1 MAAAV
6 AGQVISRLLYVFDS
20 TTKLHFL
27 VDTGAEV
34 SVLPR
39 SLEKRPLQPAGP
51 MLTAAN
57 QTKIATYGQKLL
69 TLSLGLRR
77 NFPFIFTIA
86 DVQKPII
93 GIDFLSKFGLV
104 VDLRCGKLRD
114 DTTSLS
120 IPCKLAS
127 VNSLGLRIL
136 IPDDSQ
142 YCSLLRQFPSLI
154 RASND
159 TSDPKHDVRHHIVT
173 TGPPVTVKARR
184 LRPDK
189 LQAAKKEFQHMLDLG
204 IVRPSNSCWASPLH
218 LVSKKSG
225 DWRPCGDYRA
235 LNNVTVPDRY
245 PIPHIHDFSL
255 GLAGKSIFTKL
266 DLVRAYHQIPMAE
279 EDIAKTA
286 VITPFGLYEFLRM
299 PFGLRNAAQSFQRFM
314 DQVLRGLD
322 FVYVYID
329 DVLIASATPDEH
341 LSHLRMVFERFESH
355 GITINPD
362 KCKFGQP
369 TVEFLGHKID
379 GEGIKPLPDK
389 SQAILD
395 YPMPQSVRSLRRFLG
410 MINYYGRFIPN
421 CAELLHPLTDLL
433 KGNSKTLTITPEVEA
448 AFTAVKQKFSEV
460 TSLHH
465 LNTTEDATLVLK
477 TDASSSAVG
486 AVLQQLVDNEF
497 QPLSFFS
504 RKLQPAQVR
513 YSTFGRELLAMYL
526 AVKHFRHLLEG
537 RRFILLTDHKPLVYA
552 FRSASDRYSPRE
564 TRHLDY
570 LSQFCVD
577 VRYIDGSNNAV
588 ADALSRAHM
597 NQLSSTPIDLE
608 RIAAAQNDDPELV
621 QLRSNP
627 SLKLT
632 QLPVLN
638 SDIRVYCDLST
649 GKPRPFVPR
658 SFRRT
663 IFDHFHGLSHPSIR
677 STVKLITDR
686 FLWHNMR
693 SDIRHWA
700 KHCLS
705 CQTSKVHRHTVTTP
719 GTFSLPDARFRHV
732 HVDIVGPLPPSN
744 GFTHLLTCVDRFTRW
759 PQAVPL
765 RDTSTESVSR
775 AFVESWISLF
785 GVPSTI
791 TTDRGTQFSS
801 TLFRDLSRLLG
812 CTHLR
817 TTAYHPAANGLV
829 ERFHRQLK
837 AAIMASS
844 SDSRWSER
852 LPAILLGI
860 RNTIKED
867 IGCCPAELVFGT
879 TLRLPGE
886 MVLDSRTTGELD
898 PFSYAERL
906 KQHFR
911 SIRPTS
917 TRPNLRKQQVHPDLH
932 KCPFVFIRV
941 DAVRRP
947 LTPPYEGPYQVLS
960 RKPKYFVL
968 NKNGSKESV
977 SIDRLKPAYVEPT
990 VDSTDPVSSPQHTP
1004 APDSL
1009 PPTQQHTDASTPSPL
1024 CPPTTR
1030 SSTHTRSGRVVF
1042 LPHKLAQYVP

>member
-1 MAAAV
+1 
-6 AGQVISRLLYVFDS
+6 
-20 TTKLHFL
+20 
-27 VDTGAEV
+27 
-34 SVLPR
+34 
-39 SLEKRPLQPAGP
+39 
-51 MLTAAN
+51 
-57 QTKIATYGQKLL
+57 
-69 TLSLGLRR
+69 
-77 NFPFIFTIA
+77 
-86 DVQKPII
+86 
-93 GIDFLSKFGLV
+93 
-104 VDLRCGKLRD
+104 
-114 DTTSLS
+114 
-120 IPCKLAS
+120 
-127 VNSLGLRIL
+127 
-136 IPDDSQ
+136 
-142 YCSLLRQFPSLI
+142 
-154 RASND
+154 
-159 TSDPKHDVRHHIVT
+159 
-173 TGPPVTVKARR
+173 
-184 LRPDK
+184 
-189 LQAAKKEFQHMLDLG
+189 
-204 IVRPSNSCWASPLH
+204 
-218 LVSKKSG
+218 
-225 DWRPCGDYRA
+225 
-235 LNNVTVPDRY
+235 
-245 PIPHIHDFSL
+245 
-255 GLAGKSIFTKL
+255 
-266 DLVRAYHQIPMAE
+266 MAE

-700 KHCLS
+700 KHCLR
-705 CQTSKVHRHTVTTP
+705 CQSSKVHRHTVTTP

-852 LPAILLGI
+852 LPAILPWYTQYNQRGHW
-860 RNTIKED
+860 
-867 IGCCPAELVFGT
+867 V
-879 TLRLPGE
+879 LPG
-886 MVLDSRTTGELD
+886 RTRVRDD
-898 PFSYAERL
+898 P
-906 KQHFR
+906 Q
-911 SIRPTS
+911 
-917 TRPNLRKQQVHPDLH
+917 
-932 KCPFVFIRV
+932 
-941 DAVRRP
+941 
-947 LTPPYEGPYQVLS
+947 
-960 RKPKYFVL
+960 
-968 NKNGSKESV
+968 
-977 SIDRLKPAYVEPT
+977 
-990 VDSTDPVSSPQHTP
+990 
-1004 APDSL
+1004 
-1009 PPTQQHTDASTPSPL
+1009 
-1024 CPPTTR
+1024 TTW
-1030 SSTHTRSGRVVF
+1030 
-1042 LPHKLAQYVP
+1042 

>member
-77 NFPFIFTIA
+77 NFPFLFTIA

-142 YCSLLRQFPSLI
+142 YSSLLRQFPSLI

-173 TGPPVTVKARR
+173 TGPPVTAKARR

-204 IVRPSNSCWASPLH
+204 IIRPSNSCWASPLH

-341 LSHLRMVFERFESH
+341 LSHLRMVFERFENH
-355 GITINPD
+355 GININPD

-421 CAELLHPLTDLL
+421 CADLLHPLTDLL
-433 KGNSKTLTITPEVEA
+433 KGNSKTFTITPEVEA

-552 FRSASDRYSPRE
+552 FRSSSDRYSPRE

-577 VRYIDGSNNAV
+577 VRYIDGPNNVV

-621 QLRSNP
+621 QLRSNS
-627 SLKLT
+627 SLKVT

-649 GKPRPFVPR
+649 GKPRPFVPQ

-663 IFDHFHGLSHPSIR
+663 IFDHFHGFSHPSIR

-686 FLWHNMR
+686 FLWPNMR
-693 SDIRHWA
+693 SDIRQWA

-719 GTFSLPDARFRHV
+719 GTT
-732 HVDIVGPLPPSN
+732 PLP
-744 GFTHLLTCVDRFTRW
+744 
-759 PQAVPL
+759 
-765 RDTSTESVSR
+765 
-775 AFVESWISLF
+775 
-785 GVPSTI
+785 
-791 TTDRGTQFSS
+791 
-801 TLFRDLSRLLG
+801 
-812 CTHLR
+812 
-817 TTAYHPAANGLV
+817 
-829 ERFHRQLK
+829 
-837 AAIMASS
+837 MASS
-844 SDSRWSER
+844 S
-852 LPAILLGI
+852 A
-860 RNTIKED
+860 
-867 IGCCPAELVFGT
+867 
-879 TLRLPGE
+879 
-886 MVLDSRTTGELD
+886 
-898 PFSYAERL
+898 
-906 KQHFR
+906 
-911 SIRPTS
+911 
-917 TRPNLRKQQVHPDLH
+917 
-932 KCPFVFIRV
+932 FI
-941 DAVRRP
+941 D
-947 LTPPYEGPYQVLS
+947 
-960 RKPKYFVL
+960 
-968 NKNGSKESV
+968 N
-977 SIDRLKPAYVEPT
+977 
-990 VDSTDPVSSPQHTP
+990 
-1004 APDSL
+1004 
-1009 PPTQQHTDASTPSPL
+1009 
-1024 CPPTTR
+1024 
-1030 SSTHTRSGRVVF
+1030 
-1042 LPHKLAQYVP
+1042 